1 MLELRRTDISTSFFV
16 FIVLPLVTYVL
27 LGKWSEAS
35 RRKERINLIAKQAAE
50 EALRVE
56 DMAVGSVIP
65 LSSVPNGGRHLCGR
79 CSGPATTRCSQCKSV
94 WYCSGNCQIIHW
106 RQVHKFECHQ
116 LANKCHVLSPK
127 CISLE
132 DSQASISYDETI
144 DPNPLEYNVKEPS
157 LEKINVSMNGNSD
170 QKSTLHENNM
180 VERQLSNAFSNV
192 CSNGILNS
200 KATTIGDVNAC
211 DIQMDLTSGEHL
223 SQKGNGGKTRM
234 SSLENGNKAR
244 NTLLPCRDEPQKSKK
259 SGVKRS
265 KNSTDKS
272 SVVRVNDN
280 ILFPESSR
288 IANLGMMSM
297 IGVTKSMKNDHERH
311 SEDCVRKEKKM
322 LFPYEEFVKFFQFE
336 VLNVSPK
343 GLVNCGNSCYA
354 NAVLQ
359 CLTWTKPLIIY
370 HHRRSHSRAG
380 CAKNWCLMC
389 ELERHVM
396 TLSGSGHPLSAWN
409 ILMHI
414 RSLNSQIG
422 TGSQEDAHEIL
433 RLIVASMQSIC
444 LERLG
449 GENVVDPIL
458 QETTFIQ
465 HTFGG
470 RLRSKVKCLRCH
482 QESERY
488 ENIMDLTLE
497 IFGWVESLEDA
508 LTQFT
513 SSEDLDGD
521 NLYRCGRCA
530 SYVRARKE
538 LRIQEAPNILT
549 IVLKRFREGNYGKIN
564 KCVTF
569 PEMLDMIP
577 FMTGTDDIP
586 PLYTLYAVVVH
597 LDTSNASFSG
607 HYISYVRDL
616 QGNWFKI
623 DDTEVQPVEL
633 SQVMSEGAYILFYA
647 RSHPRRKKD
656 PPNQSSIYPKKSR
669 SKTEKSS
676 KSDDNF
682 IRRDTGLGNN
692 PRKNLLRQ
700 IRSIPPIPKNYTEF
714 SDAASCNSPL
724 FTSSDDSSF
733 TTESTS
739 DSFSTADYVDTVPF
753 SSVFQSLYPADSVSR
768 RTISCS
774 MFPDSIPEAGYVHE
788 EKGFVSVSFVQNLTS
803 QDCGVDP
810 ERSDAVL
817 RSTGL
822 LDDYSYG
829 VNLNYDDDSINGP
842 AQTYI

>member
-1 MLELRRTDISTSFFV
+1 MLELRRTDIWTSFFV
-16 FIVLPLVTYVL
+16 FIVLPLVTYFL

-50 EALRVE
+50 DALQVE

-65 LSSVPNGGRHLCGR
+65 LTSVPNDGRHKCGR
-79 CSGPATTRCSQCKSV
+79 CFAPSTTRCSQCKSV
-94 WYCSGNCQIIHW
+94 WYCSGNCQIMHW
-106 RQVHKFECHQ
+106 RQVHKFECQQ
-116 LANKCHVLSPK
+116 LADKCHVLSPK
-127 CISLE
+127 LISLL
-132 DSQASISYDETI
+132 DSQASISYDETM
-144 DPNPLEYNVKEPS
+144 DPNPIECNVKELT
-157 LEKINVSMNGNSD
+157 LEKINASVNGNSD
-170 QKSTLHENNM
+170 QKSTLLENNI
-180 VERQLSNAFSNV
+180 VERQHANAFSNV
-192 CSNGILNS
+192 CCNVILNS

-211 DIQMDLTSGEHL
+211 NIQMDLTSGEHL
-223 SQKGNGGKTRM
+223 SQKGISLGEDMKCSNLSVGRT
-234 SSLENGNKAR
+234 SLERG
-244 NTLLPCRDEPQKSKK
+244 
-259 SGVKRS
+259 
-265 KNSTDKS
+265 
-272 SVVRVNDN
+272 VVRMKDN
-280 ILFPESSR
+280 ILLPESSR
-288 IANLGMMSM
+288 LANLGIMRMM
-297 IGVTKSMKNDHERH
+297 GLTKSMKNDQERH
-311 SEDCVRKEKKM
+311 SEDCARKEKKM
-322 LFPYEEFVKFFQFE
+322 LFPYEEFVKCFQFE
-336 VLNVSPK
+336 VFNVSPR

-359 CLTWTKPLIIY
+359 CLMWTKPLIIY
-370 HHRRSHSRAG
+370 HLRRSHSRAG

-389 ELERHVM
+389 ELESHVM
-396 TLSGSGHPLSAWN
+396 TLSGSGHPLSVGN

-422 TGSQEDAHEIL
+422 TGSQEDAHEFL

-449 GENVVDPIL
+449 GETVVDPML

-465 HTFGG
+465 HAFGG

-482 QESERY
+482 KESERY

-497 IFGWVESLEDA
+497 IIGWVESLEDA

-521 NLYRCGRCA
+521 NMYRCGRCA
-530 SYVRARKE
+530 SYVRAWKE

-607 HYISYVRDL
+607 HYIAYVRDL

-623 DDTEVQPVEL
+623 DDTQVQPVEL
-633 SQVMSEGAYILFYA
+633 SQVMSEGAYILFYT
-647 RSHPRRKKD
+647 RSSPR
-656 PPNQSSIYPKKSR
+656 PKKATFPRNSR
-669 SKTEKSS
+669 SSTEKSS
-676 KSDDNF
+676 KSEKTELYDKCTG
-682 IRRDTGLGNN
+682 RDTGLGNS
-692 PRKNLLRQ
+692 PRKILLRET
-700 IRSIPPIPKNYTEF
+700 RSIPRTPKNYSEF
-714 SDAASCNSPL
+714 SDATSCNSPL

-739 DSFSTADYVDTVPF
+739 DSFSTLDYMDTVPF
-753 SSVFQSLYPADSVSR
+753 PSVFQSLYPTDSLSR

-774 MFPDSIPEAGYVHE
+774 MFPGSIPETGYVHE
-788 EKGFVSVSFVQNLTS
+788 EKGFVSVSYVQNHTN
-803 QDCGVDP
+803 QDWRGDP
-810 ERSDAVL
+810 VRPHVVPHSM
-817 RSTGL
+817 TGL
-822 LDDYSYG
+822 FDDYYSYG

-842 AQTYI
+842 PQT